1 MNYEAICYYWQ
12 NLETQEIVYVG
23 YHKTDDEDGDYYTAS
38 TENPAFHDLWN
49 KGLLKRV
56 VFFKGTVE
64 QCVSFEHYILSKM
77 NAKHNTIMFNESN
90 GGGAGCNLVLVND
103 LMKIQADKVI
113 SGQFKNC
120 IIHHSELEKV
130 IQAKEILEKVKTNN
144 MFNYFQTA
152 EVYVGELRNMQRIQ
166 IRHQRRLQNHIN
178 MIADRMAD
186 PAEARKHVKP
196 VIVVVCR
203 NNVKKILNGNH
214 TLEAAIKAKWTTLPV
229 MYIPSEEF
237 NDDFSTMEHFGK
249 TINIV
254 PEVREGNSKE
264 DVKRTILSLKEK
276 GISFYSD
283 EMKLILQNLYSQEYS
298 SSSISGLIA
307 AVRKQHFLEQE
318 GSKYNFYNYDKGEL
332 DSRVDDYLTANPNSG
347 CISQSAE
354 RVIFAGIGG
363 VVNSL
368 RQRSRDWNNPKGK
381 IFIHYSN
388 IKDWRDRATINRA
401 IEDCLEIAKL
411 NWIELEYLPCFYDTE
426 KDTLTHE
433 PPVASEAA

>member
-1 MNYEAICYYWQ
+1 
-12 NLETQEIVYVG
+12 
-23 YHKTDDEDGDYYTAS
+23 
-38 TENPAFHDLWN
+38 
-49 KGLLKRV
+49 
-56 VFFKGTVE
+56 
-64 QCVSFEHYILSKM
+64 
-77 NAKHNTIMFNESN
+77 
-90 GGGAGCNLVLVND
+90 
-103 LMKIQADKVI
+103 
-113 SGQFKNC
+113 
-120 IIHHSELEKV
+120 
-130 IQAKEILEKVKTNN
+130 
-144 MFNYFQTA
+144 
-152 EVYVGELRNMQRIQ
+152 MQRIQ
-166 IRHQRRLQNHIN
+166 IRHQRRLQHHIN
-178 MIADRMAD
+178 LIADRMSD

-196 VIVVVCR
+196 VIVVVCK

-229 MYIPSEEF
+229 IYIPSEEF

-276 GISFYSD
+276 GVSFNSD

-298 SSSISGLIA
+298 TNIISGLIA

-318 GSKYNFYNYDKGEL
+318 GSKYNFYNYDKSEL
-332 DSRVDDYLTANPNSG
+332 DSRVNDYLDSNPNSG

-368 RQRSRDWNNPKGK
+368 RQKSNDWSNPKGK

-388 IKDWRDRATINRA
+388 IKDWRDRVLINQA
-401 IEDCLEIAKL
+401 IEDCLKIAKL
-411 NWIELEYLPCFYDTE
+411 DWIELEYLPCFYDTE
-426 KDTLTHE
+426 KDILTHE